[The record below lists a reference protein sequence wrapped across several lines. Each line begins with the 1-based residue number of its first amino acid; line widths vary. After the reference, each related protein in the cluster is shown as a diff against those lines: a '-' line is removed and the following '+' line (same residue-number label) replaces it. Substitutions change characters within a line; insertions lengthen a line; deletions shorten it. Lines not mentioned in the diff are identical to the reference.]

1 MHKSKQQ
8 PISREAKMPGGG
20 RCPTKRFQSL
30 QPLLNLQKNLYSICR
45 KNLNSICRKNLY
57 SICRKTWLNLQKKY
71 FCSDSTC
78 KKANRKGKEHSSE
91 QAAKVNKQGK
101 GWKDESYHL
110 YPWNLNSCNPWKT
123 ALGKSRITKLLKGRN
138 WPKTK
143 RRFAAVQWQNRR
155 VLPPL
160 EWLRLTWKGMK
171 RFEKFALWG
180 EEGAV
185 PLRGGTSLDS
195 HCCLLLSRRRWNR
208 EMELA
213 PPATFCLAE
222 PSLWLLPVD

>member
-1 MHKSKQQ
+1 MEKEKNIHLNKQQ
-8 PISREAKMPGGG
+8 R
-20 RCPTKRFQSL
+20 
-30 QPLLNLQKNLYSICR
+30 
-45 KNLNSICRKNLY
+45 
-57 SICRKTWLNLQKKY
+57 
-71 FCSDSTC
+71 ST
-78 KKANRKGKEHSSE
+78 
-91 QAAKVNKQGK
+91 NKGK
-101 GWKDESYHL
+101 GWKDGSHYS
-110 YPWNLNSCNPWKT
+110 YPWHHNSMKNCPRPIQNHKT
-123 ALGKSRITKLLKGRN
+123 PEGQKLT
-138 WPKTK
+138 KTK

-155 VLPPL
+155 VLPRP

-213 PPATFCLAE
+213 PPATFCPPSGSSPWIRIERFACIGLPHLENPWWQHFTPHYSKDEGIRNTVFVLAY
-222 PSLWLLPVD
+222 WVRRWTR